1 MQRETAT
8 KGCERAADSREPT
21 APTVERISAE
31 AAGGEERWKG
41 NQGNGMVVRSPQ
53 QPGIVGVREA
63 EEMLR
68 DFKGLLVWK
77 KAHALALNVYRVT
90 SSEPGRANSGLVGQ
104 SRRAAISIAANIA
117 EGCGRDTQRDF
128 AKFLNIAFGS
138 ATELEYHM
146 ILARDLGLIG
156 RAEFRT
162 LAEQIE
168 EVRRM
173 LTGLVQRVR
182 AAQPAPSVSARG
194 SRGCR
199 RPS

>member
-1 MQRETAT
+1 
-8 KGCERAADSREPT
+8 
-21 APTVERISAE
+21 
-31 AAGGEERWKG
+31 
-41 NQGNGMVVRSPQ
+41 MVVRCPQ
-53 QPGIVGVREA
+53 QPDIVRASEA

-156 RAEFRT
+156 RAEFRA
-162 LAEQIE
+162 LAGQIE

-173 LTGLVQRVR
+173 LTGLIHRVR
-182 AAQPAPSVSARG
+182 AAQSAPSASARG
-194 SRGCR
+194 SRHCE